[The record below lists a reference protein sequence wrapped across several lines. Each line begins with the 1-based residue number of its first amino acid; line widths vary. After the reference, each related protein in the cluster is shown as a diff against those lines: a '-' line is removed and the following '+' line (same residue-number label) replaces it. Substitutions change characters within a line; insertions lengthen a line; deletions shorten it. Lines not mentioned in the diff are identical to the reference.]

1 MNWRSFFLIF
11 ASVMLSTQ
19 AVLAATLIVNPAGSG
34 AFRIIQ
40 EAINAAQPGDEVIIT
55 GGTYAES
62 LTTQRHGTAQAR
74 ITIRAAAGAIV
85 VVTHPGQV
93 LDVQHAFMTVDGLI
107 LDGQFG
113 AKDLLHV
120 GSAANHFILR
130 GSEVRRSARDC
141 VDMDAP
147 ENVLIESTQIH
158 HCLFWDGQRQ
168 DAHGI
173 TGDGVQGL
181 TIRDTEIFYVSG
193 DAIQF
198 APSRA
203 FWDNITVENCHF
215 WNGPLPQAAA
225 GFAAG
230 MVTGENAFDT
240 KTPTSG
246 PRSRLLI
253 RNCLMHGFRGVISNQ
268 AAMNIKENVDVTVD
282 RVTIYDSDIAFRMR
296 GPARA
301 TVTNCVL
308 YDVSRGVR
316 YEDGIDPL
324 RFYNCTFG
332 GNIARAF
339 QNVGGNPEV
348 RNSLFLAGSKPSEAN
363 HTSNLAV
370 PATHFV
376 DPTRHDYHLTQ
387 GASAID
393 TGLLLD
399 AVRTDRDGVTRPQG
413 AASDI
418 GAYER
423 FSSLTDTTPPAP
435 PMRVWIIE

>member
-1 MNWRSFFLIF
+1 MNWRAFSLIF
-11 ASVMLSTQ
+11 AAVMLCTQ
-19 AVLAATLIVNPAGSG
+19 AVLAANLMVNPDGSG
-34 AFRIIQ
+34 VFRSIQ
-40 EAINAAQPGDEVIIT
+40 EAINAAQPGDEVVV
-55 GGTYAES
+55 GAGTYAES
-62 LTTQRHGTAQAR
+62 LTTQRHGTAQTR
-74 ITIRAAAGAIV
+74 ITIRAAAGATV

-93 LDVQHAFMTVDGLI
+93 LNVQHAFITVDGLI

-113 AKDLLHV
+113 AKDLIHV
-120 GSAANHFILR
+120 GSAANHFIMR
-130 GSEVRRSARDC
+130 ESEVRHSARDC
-141 VDMDAP
+141 IDMDAP
-147 ENVLIESTQIH
+147 ENVLIESTRIH

-173 TGDGVQGL
+173 TGGGVRGL
-181 TIRDTEIFYVSG
+181 TIRNTEIFYVSG

-240 KTPTSG
+240 KTPTGG
-246 PRSRLLI
+246 PRSRLLV

-268 AAMNIKENVDVTVD
+268 AAMNIKENVDVTID

-296 GPARA
+296 GPAQA

-308 YDVSRGVR
+308 YDVGRGVR

-332 GNIARAF
+332 RNIAQAF
-339 QNVGGNPEV
+339 QDVGGNPEV
-348 RNSLFLAGSKPSEAN
+348 RNSLFLAGSKPREAN

-370 PATHFV
+370 TATHFV
-376 DPTRHDYHLTQ
+376 DPTMHDYHLTQ

-393 TGLLLD
+393 AGLLLD
-399 AVRTDRDGVTRPQG
+399 AVLTDRDGVPRPQG
-413 AASDI
+413 AACDI

-423 FSSLTDTTPPAP
+423 LSSSTDTTPPAP
-435 PMRVWIIE
+435 PMRARIIQ